1 MPPFDPFNHF
11 TFLTHRVSRL
21 LDIIT
26 AEMLQRNGFTFPT
39 SCIGILADLYAKD
52 GVLQKDLGH
61 SIVRYKSTI
70 TKLLDALESNHL
82 IVRKEDEEDKRS
94 KLIYLTDKGRSVCDK
109 LKEESDFL
117 IDDSVLNISET
128 ELIIAKRVLRKQ
140 YENCYSFLEKSDFES
155 SSL

>member
-1 MPPFDPFNHF
+1 MPQFDPFNHF

-21 LDIIT
+21 LDLIT

-61 SIVRYKSTI
+61 SIVRNKSTI

-82 IVRKEDEEDKRS
+82 IIRQEDDVDKRS
-94 KLIYLTDKGRSVCDK
+94 KLIYLTEEGRSVCDK

-117 IDDSVLNISET
+117 IDESVLNVSET

-140 YENCYSFLEKSDFES
+140 YDNCYSFLEKSDIEYPS
-155 SSL
+155 I